1 MRAIFGAVLIV
12 AMLVPGM
19 AAAEPV
25 TLAGAEQRAMRSK
38 AGLDYRVFVARPEG
52 EPPAKG
58 FPVIYMLDGNASF
71 AMAWSVMRMQWN
83 RPGGDGPTPA
93 VIVAIGYPTDGPYDM
108 ARRALDYT
116 PAMATPPAGAPTGGA
131 DAFLAFIEDELKP
144 AIAAAHPI
152 DATRQA
158 LFGHSYGGL
167 FTLHVLFTRPQAFQR
182 YFAISPSIWWGGG
195 AIKAEE
201 AKAAATDAPV
211 TILVGEYEQK
221 PRPTDTGPDR
231 AARMAQTRM
240 VDNARDMADR
250 LKARGMNLDF
260 DLLADED
267 HGSIMAVAVAKA
279 LRSGF

>member
-1 MRAIFGAVLIV
+1 MRGIFGAVL
-12 AMLVPGM
+12 ALTMLVAGM
-19 AAAEPV
+19 AAADPV
-25 TLAGAEQRAMRSK
+25 TLAGAEQQAMRSK
-38 AGLDYRVFVARPEG
+38 AGHDYRIFIARPEG
-52 EPPAKG
+52 APPEKG

-71 AMAWSVMRMQWN
+71 ALAWSVMRMQWN
-83 RPGGDGPTPA
+83 RPGGGGPTPA
-93 VIVAIGYPTDGPYDM
+93 VIVAIGYPTDAPYEM
-108 ARRALDYT
+108 ARRTVDYT

-144 AIAAAHPI
+144 RIAATHPI
-152 DATRQA
+152 DPNRQA

-182 YFAISPSIWWGGG
+182 YFAISPSIWWGDG

-201 AKAAATDAPV
+201 TKAGPTDAPV

-221 PRPTDTGPDR
+221 LRPTDTRPDR
-231 AARMAQTRM
+231 TARLAHTRM

-250 LKARGMNLDF
+250 LKARGMKVDF
-260 DLLADED
+260 EELPDED

>member
-1 MRAIFGAVLIV
+1 MRSIFCAVLTL
-12 AMLVPGM
+12 AMLVARM

-25 TLAGAEQRAMRSK
+25 TLAGAEQQAMRSK
-38 AGLDYRVFVARPEG
+38 AGLDYRIFIARPDG
-52 EPPAKG
+52 EPPEKG

-71 AMAWSVMRMQWN
+71 AMAWSIMRMQSN
-83 RPGGDGPTPA
+83 RPGGEGPTSA

-108 ARRALDYT
+108 ARRAIDYT
-116 PAMATPPAGAPTGGA
+116 PAVTTPPAGGPTGGA

-144 AIAAAHPI
+144 RIAAAHPV
-152 DATRQA
+152 DPNRQA

-182 YFAISPSIWWGGG
+182 YFAISPSIWWGDG

-201 AKAAATDAPV
+201 AKAGPTDAPV

-221 PRPTDTGPDR
+221 LRPTDTRPDR
-231 AARMAQTRM
+231 AARLAHTRM
-240 VDNARDMADR
+240 VDNARDMAGR
-250 LKARGMNLDF
+250 LKARGMKVDF
-260 DLLADED
+260 ELLPDED